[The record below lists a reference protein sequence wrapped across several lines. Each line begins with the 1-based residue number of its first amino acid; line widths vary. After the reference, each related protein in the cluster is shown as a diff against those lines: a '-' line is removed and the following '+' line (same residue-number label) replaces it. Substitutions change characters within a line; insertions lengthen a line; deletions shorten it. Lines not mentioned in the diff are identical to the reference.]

1 MSTEKM
7 IMIPEWCYEK
17 MVESYDKAIS
27 ELDCLRNQIDELKS
41 DSSEYRKLSRKEIQ
55 LYDAILDNT
64 YDLEHAE
71 MALSEIL
78 NAYQWDYK
86 PDARKALEYGN
97 TVNADEYCDEDAR
110 RSWEYI
116 YGYDKIMWFVTV
128 ARDYCHNAID
138 CCEKIQ
144 CGGICHE

>member
-7 IMIPEWCYEK
+7 IMIPESRYDK

-27 ELDCLRNQIDELKS
+27 KLECLRKQLDGLKS
-41 DSSEYRKLSRKEIQ
+41 DSGCEKLSRKEIQ
-55 LYDAILDNT
+55 LYDAISDNT

-78 NAYQWDYK
+78 NTYQRPYK

-97 TVNADEYCDEDAR
+97 TVHANECCDEDAKH
-110 RSWEYI
+110 SWEYI
-116 YGYDKIMWFVTV
+116 YGYDKIMWLVSV
-128 ARDYCHNAID
+128 ARDYCRNAID

-144 CGGICHE
+144 